1 MHTGTTNV
9 RVGTKIAKDFAMKT
23 GTKTFIGEVTAV
35 YKDDK
40 LWHVRYDVDGDEED
54 LDVEEIV
61 DACQRYREV
70 TYGDDDDGDDD
81 DYSPE

>member
-1 MHTGTTNV
+1 M
-9 RVGTKIAKDFAMKT
+9 GTKVAKDFITKT

-40 LWHVRYDVDGDEED
+40 LWHVYYDDDGDEED
-54 LDVEEIV
+54 LDSEEIV
-61 DACQRYREV
+61 VACQRYREV
-70 TYGDDDDGDDD
+70 AYSDGDDDDDD